1 MRQELDSNIVKL
13 ADLDNLIKKD
23 SFDND
28 VFIFDDITNVSVDD
42 TPIRI
47 EMPVFAV
54 CIEGDARVELNL
66 KEYHVDANSLIT
78 LMPEHILHGYSHSE
92 NFKGIFI
99 AVGNQ
104 CVDELLPDIHT
115 ALPVIMSF
123 RTSPVIKLTDDE
135 TSVFKQMHAFLWMM
149 IRSDVGIYKKKV
161 VNSLLQS
168 LLYVALSVYKTRYKY
183 TEMKRSRNEEI
194 FFNFVT
200 LLEQEFK
207 EQRTVQYY
215 ADKLCITPKHLS
227 TVVKMVSAKTAGEW
241 IDGYVVLAAKVMLRS
256 SSRTIQEIS
265 VELNFPNQSF
275 FGKFFKKHVGL
286 PPREYRNQG
295 ME

>member
-1 MRQELDSNIVKL
+1 MKQELSSAIVKL

-28 VFIFDDITNVSVDD
+28 VYIFDDITNVSVDD
-42 TPIRI
+42 TPIKV
-47 EMPVFAV
+47 EMPVFAI
-54 CIEGDARVELNL
+54 CIQGSAKVELNL
-66 KEYHVDANSLIT
+66 KEYQVNSNSLFT
-78 LMPEHILHGYSHSE
+78 LMPDHILHGYSHSE
-92 NFKGIFI
+92 DFKGIFI
-99 AVGNQ
+99 AVGNK

-123 RTSPVIKLTDDE
+123 RTSPVVKLTEEE
-135 TSVFKQMHAFLWMM
+135 TSIFKQMHAFLWMM
-149 IRSDVGIYKKKV
+149 IRSNVGIYKKKV

-168 LLYVALSVYKTRYKY
+168 LLYVALSVYKTRYKF
-183 TEMKRSRNEEI
+183 TEMKRSRNEDI

-200 LLEQEFK
+200 LLEHEFK
-207 EQRTVQYY
+207 EERTVQHY

-227 TVVKMVSAKTAGEW
+227 TVVKIVSGKTAGEW
-241 IDGYVVLAAKVMLRS
+241 IDGYVILAAKVMLRS

-275 FGKFFKKHVGL
+275 FGKFFKKHVGI
-286 PPREYRNQG
+286 PPREYRNMG
-295 ME
+295 IM

>member
-1 MRQELDSNIVKL
+1 MRQELDNHIVKL
-13 ADLDNLIKKD
+13 ADLNNLIKKD

-54 CIEGDARVELNL
+54 CIEGEARVELNL

-78 LMPEHILHGYSHSE
+78 LMPEHILHGYSHSTD
-92 NFKGIFI
+92 FKGIFI

-275 FGKFFKKHVGL
+275 FGKFFKKHVGI